1 MNKMTHMS
9 MVRTVI
15 NPNSN
20 EPIISEIIAELPEY
34 LTFLEKDMD
43 EDELQG
49 FVDKLMDYCSE
60 AHDFW
65 IPMAFMTQNEAQEA
79 LNFK

>member
-34 LTFLEKDMD
+34 LTFLEEDMD

-65 IPMAFMTQNEAQEA
+65 IPMTFMTQNEAQEA

>member
-15 NPNSN
+15 NPKTN
-20 EPIISEIIAELPEY
+20 EPIISEMIAALPEY

-43 EDELQG
+43 EEELQG
-49 FVDKLMDYCSE
+49 FVDKLMDYCS
-60 AHDFW
+60 ATHDFW